1 MYFQRSGGVKVTT
14 TEQERKRQQ
23 SPSLMAAFLAIVYVG
38 VAVYFLLGWAGLQSL
53 PLVWREMKGTLPLYG
68 LVGILGVVSCI
79 LILRRKRWGVYGLLG
94 TWAVTATLNIA
105 FPRPVNIVAMVLALL
120 LVGITALDIRRVWP
134 FLN

>member
-1 MYFQRSGGVKVTT
+1 MTT
-14 TEQERKRQQ
+14 TELERKRQQ

-53 PLVWREMKGTLPLYG
+53 PLVWSEMKGTLPLYG
-68 LVGILGVVSCI
+68 LVGILGAVSCI

-94 TWAVTATLNIA
+94 TWAATATLNIA
-105 FPRPVNIVAMVLALL
+105 FPRPVNIVAMIMALL
-120 LVGITALDIRRVWP
+120 LVGITALDIHRVWR